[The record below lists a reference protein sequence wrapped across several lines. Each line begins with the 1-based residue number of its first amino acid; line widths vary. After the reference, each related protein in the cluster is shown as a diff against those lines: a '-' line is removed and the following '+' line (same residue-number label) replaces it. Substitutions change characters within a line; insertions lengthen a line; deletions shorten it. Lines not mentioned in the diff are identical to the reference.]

1 LKIKYI
7 LLLIILS
14 LLPAYISVLAQE
26 EEPIVYFQ
34 MEPLDD
40 SLFIHI
46 QQELYIDPPDPKA
59 EIIADLRNANNQTIT
74 IRSTLYPFLALS
86 PEIRALI
93 ITYPFKLNLEED
105 INYTSIFTSVVNKI
119 KISKIVQ
126 PPTKQQISS
135 TLWYINPFLQMLGGE
150 RFGIPLKKDLGV
162 SFGFQTRYE
171 GPLNTNF
178 VEVNVHLLGMYG
190 GAFTHIDA
198 LIQTFTTENHN
209 NLIVSQGY
217 QIGYIFPFGNFFEIS
232 YLSVTEDFTEKDKI
246 KYLNPA
252 RGTVVLNSD
261 GSVKYKARL
270 LEGSYLNGEVRYPI
284 RVLGSTKGRIY
295 AAKYLDE
302 FHYGFAFREMSLAGS
317 TFDLSFDAML
327 GSETRF
333 DQLVLNLT
341 VQKIA
346 ESWAFSALSVGPTI
360 MLSRKADASWG
371 VTKIFVNMRL
381 KLGSSL

>member
-1 LKIKYI
+1 
-7 LLLIILS
+7 
-14 LLPAYISVLAQE
+14 
-26 EEPIVYFQ
+26 

-252 RGTVVLNSD
+252 RGTVVLNTD

>member
-1 LKIKYI
+1 MKIKYI
-7 LLLIILS
+7 LLLITLS
-14 LLPAYISVLAQE
+14 LLAAYNSVLAQE

-59 EIIADLRNANNQTIT
+59 EIIADLRNANSQTIS

-86 PEIRALI
+86 PEIRARI
-93 ITYPFKLNLEED
+93 ITYPFKINLEED
-105 INYTSIFTSVVNKI
+105 MSYMSVFTRVVNKI
-119 KISKIVQ
+119 KINKIVQ

-150 RFGIPLKKDLGV
+150 RFGIPLRGDLGI

-178 VEVNVHLLGMYG
+178 VEANIHLLGLYG
-190 GAFTHIDA
+190 GAFTHLDA
-198 LIQTFTTENHN
+198 LIQTTTTENHN
-209 NLIVSQGY
+209 NLIVSQGF
-217 QIGYIFPFGNFFEIS
+217 QVGYVFPFGNFFEIS

-252 RGTVVLNSD
+252 KGTVVLNSD
-261 GSVKYKARL
+261 GSVRYKARL

-284 RVLGSTKGRIY
+284 KVLGSTKGRIY

-302 FHYGFAFREMSLAGS
+302 FHYGFDFREMSLAGS
-317 TFDLSFDAML
+317 TFDISFDAML

-346 ESWAFSALSVGPTI
+346 ESWAFSALSIGPTI
-360 MLSRKADASWG
+360 MLSRKADSSWG
-371 VTKIFVNMRL
+371 LTKIFVNMRL